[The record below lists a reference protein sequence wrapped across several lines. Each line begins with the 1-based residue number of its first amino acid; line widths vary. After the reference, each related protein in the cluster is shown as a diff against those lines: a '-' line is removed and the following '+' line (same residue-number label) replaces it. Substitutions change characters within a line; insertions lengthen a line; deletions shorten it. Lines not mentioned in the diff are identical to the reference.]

1 MEMEEQEEELLN
13 PEREL
18 TMEDLRRF
26 RAECCLEYVVAQ
38 FRDKRSWRPGPED
51 WVRLYWAIDLVHA
64 NFTKRLQERV
74 YLTDKELKI
83 ACLTKVKVQPTVI
96 AWLFSCSLTDISM
109 TRKRLYERITG
120 ERGSAPM
127 FDLWM
132 WRF

>member
-1 MEMEEQEEELLN
+1 MEEELEKLN

-127 FDLWM
+127 FDQWV
-132 WRF
+132 WKF

>member
-1 MEMEEQEEELLN
+1 MEELEEELLN

-64 NFTKRLQERV
+64 NFTKRLQALV

-132 WRF
+132 WKF

>member
-1 MEMEEQEEELLN
+1 MEKEQEEELLN

-64 NFTKRLQERV
+64 NFTKRLQALV
-74 YLTDKELKI
+74 NLTDKELKI

-132 WRF
+132 WKF

>member
-1 MEMEEQEEELLN
+1 MEMEEEELLN

-64 NFTKRLQERV
+64 DFTKRLQALV
-74 YLTDKELKI
+74 NLTDKELKI

-132 WRF
+132 WKF

>member
-1 MEMEEQEEELLN
+1 MEEELEKLN

-64 NFTKRLQERV
+64 DFTKRLQALV
-74 YLTDKELKI
+74 NLTDKELKI

-127 FDLWM
+127 FDQWM

>member
-1 MEMEEQEEELLN
+1 MEEELEKLN

-64 NFTKRLQERV
+64 DFTKRLQERV
-74 YLTDKELKI
+74 YLTEKELKI

-132 WRF
+132 WKF

>member
-1 MEMEEQEEELLN
+1 MEKEQEKEMLN

-38 FRDKRSWRPGPED
+38 FRDKRSWRPGSED

-64 NFTKRLQERV
+64 DFTKRLQERV
-74 YLTDKELKI
+74 NLTDKELKI

-132 WRF
+132 WKF

>member
-1 MEMEEQEEELLN
+1 MEEELEKLN

-64 NFTKRLQERV
+64 DFTKRLQALV
-74 YLTDKELKI
+74 NLTDKELKI

-120 ERGSAPM
+120 ERGSAPK

-132 WRF
+132 WKF

>member
-1 MEMEEQEEELLN
+1 MEEELEKLN

-38 FRDKRSWRPGPED
+38 FREKRSWRPGPED

-64 NFTKRLQERV
+64 DFTKRLQERV

-127 FDLWM
+127 FDQWM

>member
-1 MEMEEQEEELLN
+1 MEKEQEKEMLN

-64 NFTKRLQERV
+64 NFTKRLQALV
-74 YLTDKELKI
+74 NLTDKELKI

-96 AWLFSCSLTDISM
+96 AWLFSCSLTDIYG
-109 TRKRLYERITG
+109 K
-120 ERGSAPM
+120 
-127 FDLWM
+127 
-132 WRF
+132 

>member
-1 MEMEEQEEELLN
+1 MEKEQEKELLN

-64 NFTKRLQERV
+64 DFTKRLQELV

-127 FDLWM
+127 FDQWV
-132 WRF
+132 WKF

>member
-1 MEMEEQEEELLN
+1 MEEQEEELLN

-64 NFTKRLQERV
+64 DFTKRLQALV
-74 YLTDKELKI
+74 NLTDKELKI

>member
-1 MEMEEQEEELLN
+1 MEEQEEELLN

-64 NFTKRLQERV
+64 NFTKRLQELV

>member
-64 NFTKRLQERV
+64 DFTKRLQERV

-132 WRF
+132 WKF

>member
-1 MEMEEQEEELLN
+1 MEEQEEELLN

-18 TMEDLRRF
+18 TMDDLRRF

-38 FRDKRSWRPGPED
+38 FREKRSWRPGPED

-64 NFTKRLQERV
+64 DFTKRLQELV

-132 WRF
+132 WKF

>member
-1 MEMEEQEEELLN
+1 MEEELEKLN

-127 FDLWM
+127 FDQWM
-132 WRF
+132 WKF

>member
-1 MEMEEQEEELLN
+1 MEEQEEELLN

-51 WVRLYWAIDLVHA
+51 WVRLYWALDRVYDRYTI
-64 NFTKRLQERV
+64 RLQELI

-132 WRF
+132 WKF

>member
-1 MEMEEQEEELLN
+1 MEEQEEELLN

-64 NFTKRLQERV
+64 DFTKRLQERV

-127 FDLWM
+127 FDQWM
-132 WRF
+132 WKF

>member
-1 MEMEEQEEELLN
+1 MEEQEEELLN

-64 NFTKRLQERV
+64 DFTKRLQERV

-127 FDLWM
+127 FDQWM

>member
-1 MEMEEQEEELLN
+1 MEEQEEELLN

-132 WRF
+132 WKF

>member
-1 MEMEEQEEELLN
+1 MEKEQEEELLN

-38 FRDKRSWRPGPED
+38 FREKRSWRPGPED

-64 NFTKRLQERV
+64 DFTKRLQERV

-132 WRF
+132 WKF

>member
-1 MEMEEQEEELLN
+1 MEEELEKLN

-64 NFTKRLQERV
+64 DFTKRLQALV
-74 YLTDKELKI
+74 NLTDKELKI

-96 AWLFSCSLTDISM
+96 AWIFSCTATDISM

-127 FDLWM
+127 FDQWM

>member
-1 MEMEEQEEELLN
+1 MEEELEKLN

-64 NFTKRLQERV
+64 DFTKRLQERV

-132 WRF
+132 WKF

>member
-1 MEMEEQEEELLN
+1 MEEELEKLN

-64 NFTKRLQERV
+64 DFTKRLQELV

-96 AWLFSCSLTDISM
+96 AWLFSSSLTDISM

-132 WRF
+132 WKF

>member
-1 MEMEEQEEELLN
+1 MLN

>member
-1 MEMEEQEEELLN
+1 MEEELEKLN

-64 NFTKRLQERV
+64 DFTKRLQERV

-127 FDLWM
+127 FDQWM

>member
-64 NFTKRLQERV
+64 DFTKRLQELV
-74 YLTDKELKI
+74 YLTDRELKI

-132 WRF
+132 WKF

>member
-1 MEMEEQEEELLN
+1 MEEEELLN

-64 NFTKRLQERV
+64 DFTKRLQERV

-132 WRF
+132 WKF

>member
-1 MEMEEQEEELLN
+1 
-13 PEREL
+13 
-18 TMEDLRRF
+18 MEDLRRF

-64 NFTKRLQERV
+64 DFTKRLQALV
-74 YLTDKELKI
+74 NLTDKELKI

-132 WRF
+132 WKF

>member
-64 NFTKRLQERV
+64 NFTKRLQELV

-132 WRF
+132 WKF

>member
-1 MEMEEQEEELLN
+1 MEEELEIEKLN

-51 WVRLYWAIDLVHA
+51 WGRLYWAIDLVHA
-64 NFTKRLQERV
+64 DFTKRLQERV

-132 WRF
+132 WKF

>member
-132 WRF
+132 WKF

>member
-1 MEMEEQEEELLN
+1 MEEELEKLN

-64 NFTKRLQERV
+64 DFTKRLQKRV

-132 WRF
+132 WKF